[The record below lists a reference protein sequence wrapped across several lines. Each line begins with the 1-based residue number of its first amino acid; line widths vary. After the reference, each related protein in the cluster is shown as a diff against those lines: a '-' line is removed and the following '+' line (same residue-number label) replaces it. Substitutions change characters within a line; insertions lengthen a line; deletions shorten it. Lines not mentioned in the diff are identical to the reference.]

1 VSPVQ
6 QWQLIAELAQRRQ
19 RFKSQVFG

>member
-1 VSPVQ
+1 MSPAR

-19 RFKSQVFG
+19 VKAKLKAI